1 MAPRVVNRFIPETF
15 EGYIECPYKHL
26 KNIAGVLA
34 KATDGITAKDL
45 RIAAKVGSTT
55 AQAALDEM
63 RELKF
68 VYIIKWASMSTGPKV
83 AVYKVGNLPDARA
96 PAIKAVNKIAGARR
110 YHRVVV
116 DTEKEQAMNMHCAI
130 LAKAL
135 VPKRTVKKQR
145 EVNWQYLN
153 WISGGV
159 YA

>member
-1 MAPRVVNRFIPETF
+1 MAPRKGNRFVPETF
-15 EGYIECPYKHL
+15 EGYKDCPYKHL

-34 KATDGITAKDL
+34 KATDGITAKNL
-45 RIAAKVGSTT
+45 RLAAKVGSTT

-68 VYIIKWASMSTGPKV
+68 VYISKWASMTPGPKV

-96 PAIKAVNKIAGARR
+96 PAIKAVNKIAEARR

-116 DTEKEQAMNMHCAI
+116 ATENEQVMSAHCAI

-135 VPKRTVKKQR
+135 VPKRSGKKQR